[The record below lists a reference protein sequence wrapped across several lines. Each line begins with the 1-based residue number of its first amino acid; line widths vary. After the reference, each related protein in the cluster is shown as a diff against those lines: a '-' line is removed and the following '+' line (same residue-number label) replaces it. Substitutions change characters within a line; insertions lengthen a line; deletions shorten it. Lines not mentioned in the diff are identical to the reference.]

1 MVSSEKVGDTQT
13 GNRRVGGSWNQGGW
27 GRGEEEKEEEEK
39 TGERR
44 FTRIVEVYMPDF
56 IVSSKIVGYNLS
68 AYDYSPTHP

>member
-13 GNRRVGGSWNQGGW
+13 GNRCVGGSWKGW
-27 GRGEEEKEEEEK
+27 GRGEEEKEEEK

-44 FTRIVEVYMPDF
+44 FARIVEVYMTDF

-68 AYDYSPTHP
+68 AYDYLPIHP